1 MRQQTIELQQQTN
14 TQLMLSN
21 PNVVQGLA
29 TLGAIQGA
37 AANRFALAGG
47 DIHRGGNA
55 LGAGGRIYNAS
66 DVSDNTNSN
75 I

>member
-1 MRQQTIELQQQTN
+1 
-14 TQLMLSN
+14 MLSN
-21 PNVVQGLA
+21 PNVLQGLA

-37 AANRFALAGG
+37 AAANRLALTGG
-47 DIHRGGNA
+47 DIYRGGT

-66 DVSDNTNSN
+66 DVSGSTDSN

>member
-1 MRQQTIELQQQTN
+1 
-14 TQLMLSN
+14 MLSN

-37 AANRFALAGG
+37 GRLALTGG
-47 DIHRGGNA
+47 GIHRGST

-66 DVSDNTNSN
+66 DVSDSTDSN
-75 I
+75 IENQKT